1 MSASQQRI
9 VVGVDGSEHSKAALR
24 WAVGQARLTGASV
37 DAVTA
42 WRYPTTYGLAAIVPD
57 IDMEGEARHMLSE
70 NLAKVV
76 GDAPGVTIQQL
87 VGEGPPTA
95 VLLRAAQDADL
106 LVVGSRGQGGF
117 ASAVLGSVS
126 LGCVLHAPCPVLVF
140 REGGDDVLRE
150 RGEGTDLA

>member
-42 WRYPTTYGLAAIVPD
+42 WRYPTTYGLATIVPD
-57 IDMEGEARHMLSE
+57 IDMPGEATQMLSDS
-70 NLAKVV
+70 LAKVV
-76 GDAPGVTIQQL
+76 GDAPGAEVRQL
-87 VGEGPPTA
+87 VSEGPPAA
-95 VLLRAAQDADL
+95 VLLGAAKDADL

-126 LGCVLHAPCPVLVF
+126 LACVLNSPCPVLVF
-140 REGGDDVLRE
+140 RGGDKDAE
-150 RGEGTDLA
+150 NT